1 MNGLSR
7 AALRALTLGALLA
20 IAGSSV
26 AQQAYPNRTVRLIVP
41 YVPGGAVDPQAR
53 LIATRLS
60 ERFKQQ
66 VIVDNRGGGNT
77 VIGTDV
83 VAKSAPDGYTLLWVA
98 PAFVTTPSLLKQLP
112 YDNIKDFEPVATV
125 SRTRMVL
132 VLNTAVPA
140 NNLKELI
147 ALAKAKPGQ
156 LNYASSGVGTGPH
169 LAGELFNIE
178 AGVKTQ
184 HIPYKGSGQLV
195 PDLIAGEVQMSFQ
208 GVVTVIS
215 HIKNGRLKAI
225 VVGGETRVPALP
237 QVPTFAEAGLP
248 GYDRKDSWHGIV
260 APAGTPKV
268 IVEKLSTEIR
278 RIVAAPDIQAQL
290 ANQGLDPFISNPG
303 ETAALIKADIA
314 RIGAIIKTANI
325 QLENQ

>member
-1 MNGLSR
+1 MRIDQNPMRILSLI
-7 AALRALTLGALLA
+7 AALVFAASA
-20 IAGSSV
+20 M
-26 AQQAYPNRTVRLIVP
+26 AQQVYPNRPVRLVVP

-53 LIATRLS
+53 MIATKLS
-60 ERFKQQ
+60 ERFRQQ
-66 VIVDNRGGGNT
+66 FLVDNRGGGNT
-77 VIGTDV
+77 VIGTEV
-83 VAKSAPDGYTLLWVA
+83 VAKAPADGYTLLWVA

-112 YDNIKDFEPVATV
+112 YDNIKDFDAVATV

-132 VLNTAVPA
+132 VLNLAVPA

-195 PDLIAGEVQMSFQ
+195 PDLIAGQVQMSFQ

-215 HIKNGRLKAI
+215 HIKSGRLKAI

-237 QVPTFAEAGLP
+237 QVPTFVEAGLP

-260 APAGTPKV
+260 APAGTPKA
-268 IVEKLSTEIR
+268 IIDQLSTEIR
-278 RIVAAPDIQAQL
+278 RILAAPDMQVPL
-290 ANQGLDPFISNPG
+290 ANQGLDPFISTPA

-314 RIGAIIKTANI
+314 RIAGIIKTANI
-325 QLENQ
+325 RLEN

>member
-1 MNGLSR
+1 MRIDQNPMRILSLI
-7 AALRALTLGALLA
+7 AALVFAASA
-20 IAGSSV
+20 M
-26 AQQAYPNRTVRLIVP
+26 AQQAYPNRPVRLVVP

-53 LIATRLS
+53 MIATKLS
-60 ERFKQQ
+60 ERFRQQ
-66 VIVDNRGGGNT
+66 FLVDNRGGGNT
-77 VIGTDV
+77 VIGTEV
-83 VAKSAPDGYTLLWVA
+83 VAKAPADGYTLLWVA

-112 YDNIKDFEPVATV
+112 YDNIKDFDAVATV

-132 VLNTAVPA
+132 VLNLAVPA

-195 PDLIAGEVQMSFQ
+195 PDLIAGQVQMSFQ

-215 HIKNGRLKAI
+215 HIKSGRLKAI

-237 QVPTFAEAGLP
+237 QVPTFVEAGLP

-260 APAGTPKV
+260 APAGTPKA
-268 IVEKLSTEIR
+268 IIDQLSTEIR
-278 RIVAAPDIQAQL
+278 RILAAPDMQVPL
-290 ANQGLDPFISNPG
+290 ANQGLDPFISTPA

-314 RIGAIIKTANI
+314 RIAGIIKTANI
-325 QLENQ
+325 RLEN

>member
-1 MNGLSR
+1 MRILSLI
-7 AALRALTLGALLA
+7 AAL
-20 IAGSSV
+20 IVAGSAT
-26 AQQAYPNRTVRLIVP
+26 AQQAYPTRPIRLVVP

-53 LIATRLS
+53 MIATKLS
-60 ERFKQQ
+60 EIFKQQ
-66 VIVDNRGGGNT
+66 FIVDNRGGGNT
-77 VIGTDV
+77 VIGTEA
-83 VAKSAPDGYTLLWVA
+83 VAKSPPDGYTLLWVA

-112 YDNIKDFEPVATV
+112 YDNIKDFDAVATV

-132 VLNTAVPA
+132 VINPAVPA

-195 PDLIAGEVQMSFQ
+195 PDLIAGQVQMSFQ

-215 HIKNGRLKAI
+215 HIKAGRLKAI

-260 APAGTPKV
+260 APAGTPKP
-268 IVEKLSTEIR
+268 IIDKLSTEIK
-278 RIVAAPDIQAQL
+278 RILTAPEIQGGL
-290 ANQGLDPFISNPG
+290 ANQGLDPFVSTPA

-314 RIGAIIKTANI
+314 RIGSIIKTANI
-325 QLENQ
+325 RLEN